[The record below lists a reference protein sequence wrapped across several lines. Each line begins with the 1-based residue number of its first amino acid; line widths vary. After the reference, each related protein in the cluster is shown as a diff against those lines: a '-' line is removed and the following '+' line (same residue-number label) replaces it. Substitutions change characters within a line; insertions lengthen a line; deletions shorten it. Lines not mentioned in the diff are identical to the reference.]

1 MMESKMHYWWQS
13 GIVYQIYPRSFADSG
28 GDGIGDLAGIR
39 SKLPYLQWLGVDAL
53 WICPV
58 YPSPM
63 ADHGYDVA
71 NYVDIHPLF
80 GSLQDLDALVKDAHA
95 RGLKVVLDFV
105 PNHTSS
111 EHPWFIESRASRDSP
126 KRDWYLWAD
135 PKPDGSPPNN
145 WLSVF
150 GGPGW
155 TFDPTTAQYYCHAF
169 LREQPDLNWRNAA
182 VRRAMY
188 EAMQF
193 WLDRGVDGFR
203 VDVLWH
209 LIKDA
214 ALRDNPKNPHYSP
227 EETPYNALLP
237 AYSTDQP
244 EVHGIVSEMRA
255 LLDRYDARV
264 LIGEVYLP
272 VHRLVTYYGV
282 DQRGAHL
289 PFNFQL
295 ISLPWHAQ
303 QIAAAVGEYEGA
315 LPLGAWPNWV
325 LGNHDQPRVASRIGR
340 AQARVAAVLLLTLRG
355 TPTLY
360 YGDEIGMRDGVV
372 PPDQAQDPQGK
383 NVGLSR
389 DPQRTPM
396 QWSAAAGA
404 GFSSGTPWL
413 PLAPDAQRCN
423 VDVEQQ
429 DERSTLHLYRRLIEL
444 RRREPALHVGSYT
457 PVPAGGDLL
466 AFIREHEGR
475 RFLMVLNLGHH
486 SHFFSVGELRGH
498 VVIASDP
505 AREHEHVNGA
515 IAVMGDDAFV
525 IELQS

>member
-1 MMESKMHYWWQS
+1 MTEWWQT

-28 GDGIGDLAGIR
+28 SDGIGDLPGIR
-39 SKLPYLQWLGVDAL
+39 AKLPYLESLGVEAL
-53 WICPV
+53 WISPV

-63 ADHGYDVA
+63 ADHGYDVS

-80 GSLQDLDALVKDAHA
+80 GSLADMDALLADAHA
-95 RGLKVVLDFV
+95 RGLKVLLDFV

-111 EHPWFIESRASRDSP
+111 EHPWFIEARSSRASP

-155 TFDPTTAQYYCHAF
+155 TLDAATGQYYCHAF
-169 LREQPDLNWRNAA
+169 LKEQPDLNWRNPE

-188 EAMQF
+188 EAMAF

-214 ALRDNPKNPHYSP
+214 ALRDNPKNPDYLS
-227 EETPYNALLP
+227 EQTPYNALLP
-237 AYSTDQP
+237 VYSTDQP
-244 EVHGIVSEMRA
+244 EVHELVHEMRA
-255 LLDRYDARV
+255 LLDRYQGRV
-264 LIGEVYLP
+264 LIAEVYLP
-272 VHRLVTYYGV
+272 VQRLVAYYGP
-282 DQRGAHL
+282 DLRGAHL

-295 ISLPWHAQ
+295 ITLPWHARR
-303 QIAAAVGEYEGA
+303 IAAAISEYEGA
-315 LPLGAWPNWV
+315 LPVGAWPNWV
-325 LGNHDQPRVASRIGR
+325 LGNHDQPRIASRVGG

-360 YGDEIGMRDGVV
+360 YGDEIGMRDGVIR
-372 PPDQAQDPQGK
+372 PDQAQDPQGK

-396 QWSAAAGA
+396 QWTSAPGA
-404 GFSSGTPWL
+404 GFSSGAPWL
-413 PLAPDAQRCN
+413 PLSVDAKRCN
-423 VDVEQQ
+423 VEVEQR
-429 DERSTLHLYRRLIEL
+429 DESSMLHLYRRLIAL
-444 RRREPALHVGSYT
+444 RQREPALHLGDYL
-457 PVPAGGDLL
+457 PVTCEGDLL
-466 AFIREHEGR
+466 AFVRKSGER
-475 RFLMVLNLGHH
+475 SFLVVLNFGHYSH
-486 SHFFSVGELRGH
+486 SFVFGESRGR
-498 VVIASDP
+498 VVVATDP
-505 AREHEHVNGA
+505 EREGE
-515 IAVMGDDAFV
+515 AVFGQIGIMGDDAFV
-525 IELQS
+525 IELDG